1 MLLYFDEYGVLKE
14 QLTYGEPGRVGD
26 TEMQIFAYFD
36 GVDVRDVYNAAFIRF
51 QKPDING
58 SEYPAL
64 FLKLVNLTFD
74 PSVHSNYFSANGGPN
89 SDGTYPCYL
98 FDFSEITDTEGIVK
112 LLDTPGLWRA
122 TLTLTSSSSY
132 TANVTGTFTFN
143 VESSAVSTDDETVI
157 TYDVIASN
165 IANMVAVS
173 KLNVNSDKYIRAY
186 ENFVVDAANGDLPA
200 SFFSRGVLVYDKTT
214 NTIYEIDT
222 VTENEEDANYV
233 YATYITIFNVNNY
246 ATKSQVNSLEAQVA
260 QNTHDIENIVVGTTS
275 SLEIATGT
283 SYSDNKAR
291 FTNKNITN
299 IYPASWNYGIYEVT
313 FEISANFQPKTMFS
327 YNGEAINQDIM
338 AYHRLNDEMY
348 LLHVGIYPRTD
359 YIEIGC
365 YKISQTLSGT
375 NIVNQKQFLDAVT
388 YSIRQLVS
396 FGESYN

>member
-64 FLKLVNLTFD
+64 FLKLVDLTFN
-74 PSVHSNYFSANGGPN
+74 PNIQPSNYFSANGGSGPN
-89 SDGTYPCYL
+89 GTYPCYL

-173 KLNVNSDKYIRAY
+173 KLNVNSTRYIRVY
-186 ENFVVDAANGDLPA
+186 ENFVVDATNGDLPA
-200 SFFSRGVLVYDKTT
+200 CLFVDGSIVWDKTT
-214 NTIYEIDT
+214 NTMYLIDT
-222 VTENEEDANYV
+222 TTENEEDANYV
-233 YATYITIFNVNNY
+233 YATYHIIFVSDTPTVSDFTSKLNLNINSGANLKTGRMILTGNQLIIEIKTYGTANSIPVGDLITEYLSI
-246 ATKSQVNSLEAQVA
+246 S
-260 QNTHDIENIVVGTTS
+260 S
-275 SLEIATGT
+275 SLANNLTRFNGHKVSDSVTSGSSIVGYGT
-283 SYSDNKAR
+283 Y
-291 FTNKNITN
+291 N
-299 IYPASWNYGIYEVT
+299 IYFNGTYSKGTVMLTSPAANQLNIYSPDDSGSVT
-313 FEISANFQPKTMFS
+313 LEPKS
-327 YNGEAINQDIM
+327 INIDI
-338 AYHRLNDEMY
+338 R
-348 LLHVGIYPRTD
+348 
-359 YIEIGC
+359 IEIN
-365 YKISQTLSGT
+365 L
-375 NIVNQKQFLDAVT
+375 
-388 YSIRQLVS
+388 
-396 FGESYN
+396 

>member
-165 IANMVAVS
+165 IANMIAVS
-173 KLNVNSDKYIRAY
+173 KLNINSNRYIRVY
-186 ENFVVDAANGDLPA
+186 ENFVVDATNGDLPA
-200 SFFSRGVLVYDKTT
+200 CLFVVGSIVWDKTT
-214 NTIYEIDT
+214 NTMYLIDT

-233 YATYITIFNVNNY
+233 YATYHTIFVSDAPTVSNFTSKLNLNINSG
-246 ATKSQVNSLEAQVA
+246 ANLKSGRMILSDSQLIIEIKAYGTANSIPVGDLITEYLPISSSLANSLTRFNGHKVSDSV
-260 QNTHDIENIVVGTTS
+260 TSGSNIIGYGT
-275 SLEIATGT
+275 
-283 SYSDNKAR
+283 Y
-291 FTNKNITN
+291 N
-299 IYPASWNYGIYEVT
+299 IYFNGTYSKGTVMLTSPEANQLNISSPDDSGSVT
-313 FEISANFQPKTMFS
+313 LEPKS
-327 YNGEAINQDIM
+327 INVDI
-338 AYHRLNDEMY
+338 R
-348 LLHVGIYPRTD
+348 
-359 YIEIGC
+359 IEIN
-365 YKISQTLSGT
+365 L
-375 NIVNQKQFLDAVT
+375 
-388 YSIRQLVS
+388 
-396 FGESYN
+396 

>member
-165 IANMVAVS
+165 IANMIAVS
-173 KLNVNSDKYIRAY
+173 KLNVNSEKYIRAY
-186 ENFVVDAANGDLPA
+186 ENFVVDATNGDLPA
-200 SFFSRGVLVYDKTT
+200 SFFSHGVLVYDKTT

-222 VTENEEDANYV
+222 TTENEEDANYV
-233 YATYITIFNVNNY
+233 YATYHTIFVSDTPTVSNFTSKLNLNINSG
-246 ATKSQVNSLEAQVA
+246 ANLKIGRMILSDSQLIIEIKAYGTANSIPVGDLITEYLPISSSLANSLTRFNGHKVSDSV
-260 QNTHDIENIVVGTTS
+260 TSGSSIVGYGT
-275 SLEIATGT
+275 
-283 SYSDNKAR
+283 Y
-291 FTNKNITN
+291 N
-299 IYPASWNYGIYEVT
+299 IYFNGTYSKGTVMLTSPEANQLNISSPDNSGSVT
-313 FEISANFQPKTMFS
+313 LEPKS
-327 YNGEAINQDIM
+327 INVDI
-338 AYHRLNDEMY
+338 R
-348 LLHVGIYPRTD
+348 
-359 YIEIGC
+359 IEIN
-365 YKISQTLSGT
+365 L
-375 NIVNQKQFLDAVT
+375 
-388 YSIRQLVS
+388 
-396 FGESYN
+396 

>member
-89 SDGTYPCYL
+89 PDGTYPCYL

-165 IANMVAVS
+165 IANMIAVS

-214 NTIYEIDT
+214 NTMYLIDT

-233 YATYITIFNVNNY
+233 YATYHTIFASDTPTVSNFTSKLN
-246 ATKSQVNSLEAQVA
+246 L
-260 QNTHDIENIVVGTTS
+260 NI
-275 SLEIATGT
+275 
-283 SYSDNKAR
+283 N
-291 FTNKNITN
+291 
-299 IYPASWNYGIYEVT
+299 
-313 FEISANFQPKTMFS
+313 
-327 YNGEAINQDIM
+327 
-338 AYHRLNDEMY
+338 
-348 LLHVGIYPRTD
+348 
-359 YIEIGC
+359 
-365 YKISQTLSGT
+365 SGT
-375 NIVNQKQFLDAVT
+375 NLKIGKMIVSDSQLIIEIKAYGTANSIPVGDLITEYLPISSSLANSLTRFNGHKVSDSVTSGSNIVGYGTYNIYFNGT
-388 YSIRQLVS
+388 YSKGTVMLTSPEANQLNIYSPDDSGPVTIEPKSINIDIRIEIDL
-396 FGESYN
+396 

>member
-165 IANMVAVS
+165 IANMIAVS

-200 SFFSRGVLVYDKTT
+200 SFFSHGVLVYDKTT
-214 NTIYEIDT
+214 NTMYEIDT

-233 YATYITIFNVNNY
+233 YATYHIIFASDTPTVSDFTSKLNLNINSGANLKIGRMILTGNQLIIEIKTYGTANSIPVGDLITEYLSISSSL
-246 ATKSQVNSLEAQVA
+246 ANSLTRFNGHKVSDSV
-260 QNTHDIENIVVGTTS
+260 TSGSSIVGYGT
-275 SLEIATGT
+275 
-283 SYSDNKAR
+283 Y
-291 FTNKNITN
+291 N
-299 IYPASWNYGIYEVT
+299 IYFNGTYSKGTVMLTSPAANQLNIYSPDDSGSVT
-313 FEISANFQPKTMFS
+313 LEPKS
-327 YNGEAINQDIM
+327 INIDI
-338 AYHRLNDEMY
+338 R
-348 LLHVGIYPRTD
+348 
-359 YIEIGC
+359 IEIN
-365 YKISQTLSGT
+365 L
-375 NIVNQKQFLDAVT
+375 
-388 YSIRQLVS
+388 
-396 FGESYN
+396 